1 MSKDKINGSENI
13 YVRRAYKLLFE
24 TMSKK
29 LAFISE
35 WLEAAQWLTGP
46 KPRVASQHVAS
57 GWRELLGPR
66 PGPWLASVERPVL
79 RSRTSVHDFA
89 WQRGLPGD
97 RRTGNQ
103 AWEFP
108 SIENVTWTLIYQSQ
122 PITFSVRGETWRAAQ
137 RRHDFQYFLSAMDV
151 IFVSSV
157 KLE

>member
-66 PGPWLASVERPVL
+66 PGP
-79 RSRTSVHDFA
+79 
-89 WQRGLPGD
+89 
-97 RRTGNQ
+97 
-103 AWEFP
+103 
-108 SIENVTWTLIYQSQ
+108 
-122 PITFSVRGETWRAAQ
+122 
-137 RRHDFQYFLSAMDV
+137 
-151 IFVSSV
+151 
-157 KLE
+157 